1 MAASGGWSKKTSTL
15 EFNTLDRHPDFVFG
29 HWSLCFL
36 ANSVALLAIE
46 VNKITALVGVGK
58 KVDGN
63 PNTDVLTSRLSSVS
77 TKFVSTI

>member
-36 ANSVALLAIE
+36 ASSVALLAIE
-46 VNKITALVGVGK
+46 VNKITALL
-58 KVDGN
+58 
-63 PNTDVLTSRLSSVS
+63 LTAVYYHY
-77 TKFVSTI
+77 